1 MESQGPQ
8 YKEDRE
14 LLMDSQETPL
24 HMPSL
29 VMDKPPE
36 HNPLGLE
43 EGDLLSVS
51 PVTLRGTQESHRHTQ
66 DPLKVILDLNMESRD
81 PQYKGD
87 RELPIDSQEIQVDMS
102 TLAMVKPPGHNPVGL
117 VEGNLLSVSP
127 VTLRGTQ
134 EPHRHTPVPPMVRLD
149 LNIQNW
155 VPQLKGDREHIMDSQ
170 KISAH
175 MPTLAMDRPP
185 GHYPV
190 GLVEGNLV
198 AVSPVTLKGTQES
211 HKHTQNPHVLTL
223 DLNIQSQDP
232 HYTGERKLLTD
243 SQETL
248 LDMRTLAMDKPPG
261 HNPVGLVEGKLVAV
275 SPVTLK
281 GTQVSHRHT
290 QDPLVVRLDLNMES
304 QGPQHKEDRE
314 LLMDSQETPQDMPS
328 QGMDKPP
335 GHNPVGLEEGDLLS
349 VSPVTL
355 RGTQESHR
363 HTQDPLKVILD
374 LNMES
379 RDPQYKGDRELPRGS
394 QEMQVDMS
402 TLAMV
407 KPPGHNPAGL
417 VEGNLLSVSPV
428 TLRGTQEPHRH
439 TPVPPM
445 VRLDLNIQNWVPQ
458 LKGDR
463 EHIMDSQKISAH
475 MPTLAM
481 DRPPGHYP
489 VGLVEGNLVAVSPV
503 TLKGT
508 QESHKH
514 TQNPHVLTLD
524 LNIQSQDPHYTGERK
539 LLTDSQETL
548 LDMRTLAMDKPPGHN
563 PVGLVEGK
571 LVAVSP
577 VTLKGTQESHR
588 HTQDPLKVILDLN
601 MESRDPQYK
610 GDRELPRG
618 SQEMQVDMST
628 LAMVKPPGHNPAGLV
643 EGNLLSVSPVT
654 LRGTQEPHRHT
665 PVPPMVRLDLNIQ
678 NWVPQLKGDREHI
691 MDSQKISAHM
701 PTLAMDRPPGH
712 YPVGLVEGNL
722 VAVSP
727 VTLKGTQESHK
738 HTQNPHVLTL
748 DLNIQ
753 SQDPH
758 YTGERKLLT
767 DSQETLLDM
776 RTLAMDKPP
785 GHNPVG
791 LVEGK
796 LVAVSPVTL
805 KGTQVSHRHTQDPLV
820 VRLDLNMESQGPQH
834 KEDRELLMD
843 SQETPQDMPSQGMD
857 KPPGHNPVGLEEGD
871 LLSVSPVTLRG
882 TQESHRH
889 TQDPLKVILDLNM
902 ESRDPQYKGDREL
915 PIDSQEIQV
924 DMSTLA
930 MVKPPGHN
938 PAGLVEGNLLSVSP
952 VTLRG
957 TQEPH
962 RHTPVPPMV
971 RLDLNIQNWVPQ
983 LKGDREHIMDS
994 QKISAHMPTLAMDR
1008 PPGHYP
1014 VGLVEGNLVAVSPV
1028 TLKGT
1033 QESHKHTQN
1042 PHVLTLDLNIQSQ
1055 DPHYK
1060 GERKLLTDSQETLL
1074 DTRTLAMDKPPGH
1087 NPVGLVEGK
1096 LVAVSPVTLKGTQV
1110 SHRHTQDPLVVRLDL
1125 NMESQGPQHKEDREL
1140 LMDSQ
1145 ETPLHIPSLVM
1156 DKPPEHNPV
1165 GLEEED
1171 LLSVNP
1177 MTLRG
1182 T

>member
-1 MESQGPQ
+1 MDNQETPLQMPSLVMEKPAGHSPLGLVEDLVSVSPVTLRGTQESDSHTQVPPMARLDLNIQNWVPQ
-8 YKEDRE
+8 LKGDRE
-14 LLMDSQETPL
+14 LLMDSPETPVDMPTLAMDKPQRHNPAGLVEGNLVSLSPVTLKTTQVSHRHTQDPRILTLVLNIQSQDPHYKGDKEQLMDNQETPL

-29 VMDKPPE
+29 VMDKPAG
-36 HNPLGLE
+36 HNPVGVE
-43 EGDLLSVS
+43 EVSLLSVS
-51 PVTLRGTQESHRHTQ
+51 PVT
-66 DPLKVILDLNMESRD
+66 I
-81 PQYKGD
+81 
-87 RELPIDSQEIQVDMS
+87 
-102 TLAMVKPPGHNPVGL
+102 
-117 VEGNLLSVSP
+117 
-127 VTLRGTQ
+127 RGTQ
-134 EPHRHTPVPPMVRLD
+134 EPHRHTQVPLMVRLD

-155 VPQLKGDREHIMDSQ
+155 VPQLKGDRELLMDSPETPVD
-170 KISAH
+170 
-175 MPTLAMDRPP
+175 MPTLAMDKPQRHNPAGLVEGNLVSLSP
-185 GHYPV
+185 VTLKTTQVSHRHTQDPRILTLVLNIQSQDPHYKGDKEQLMDNQETPLHMPSLVMDKPAGHNPVGVEEVSLLSVSPVTIRGTQEPHRHTQVPLMVRLDLNIQNWVPQLKGDRELLMDSLETPVDMPTLAMDKPAGHNPV

-211 HKHTQNPHVLTL
+211 HTHTQNPHVLTL

-232 HYTGERKLLTD
+232 HYKGERKLLID

-281 GTQVSHRHT
+281 
-290 QDPLVVRLDLNMES
+290 
-304 QGPQHKEDRE
+304 
-314 LLMDSQETPQDMPS
+314 
-328 QGMDKPP
+328 
-335 GHNPVGLEEGDLLS
+335 
-349 VSPVTL
+349 
-355 RGTQESHR
+355 
-363 HTQDPLKVILD
+363 
-374 LNMES
+374 
-379 RDPQYKGDRELPRGS
+379 
-394 QEMQVDMS
+394 
-402 TLAMV
+402 
-407 KPPGHNPAGL
+407 
-417 VEGNLLSVSPV
+417 
-428 TLRGTQEPHRH
+428 
-439 TPVPPM
+439 
-445 VRLDLNIQNWVPQ
+445 
-458 LKGDR
+458 
-463 EHIMDSQKISAH
+463 
-475 MPTLAM
+475 
-481 DRPPGHYP
+481 
-489 VGLVEGNLVAVSPV
+489 
-503 TLKGT
+503 
-508 QESHKH
+508 
-514 TQNPHVLTLD
+514 
-524 LNIQSQDPHYTGERK
+524 
-539 LLTDSQETL
+539 
-548 LDMRTLAMDKPPGHN
+548 
-563 PVGLVEGK
+563 
-571 LVAVSP
+571 
-577 VTLKGTQESHR
+577 
-588 HTQDPLKVILDLN
+588 
-601 MESRDPQYK
+601 
-610 GDRELPRG
+610 
-618 SQEMQVDMST
+618 
-628 LAMVKPPGHNPAGLV
+628 
-643 EGNLLSVSPVT
+643 
-654 LRGTQEPHRHT
+654 GTQEPHRHT

>member
-577 VTLKGTQESHR
+577 VTLKGTQE
-588 HTQDPLKVILDLN
+588 
-601 MESRDPQYK
+601 
-610 GDRELPRG
+610 
-618 SQEMQVDMST
+618 
-628 LAMVKPPGHNPAGLV
+628 
-643 EGNLLSVSPVT
+643 
-654 LRGTQEPHRHT
+654 PHRHT